1 MTKLNDLDTSE
12 TNEYLIYNKSN
23 APEIFIDGMSN
34 MMLGFHS
41 VKMSL
46 HSVVDS
52 GGEGSKEIRKVV
64 ATLTMDTAA
73 AIDMAFDIL
82 ESCKYAEAGIMDGV
96 NTIIP
101 ARLKALFDRI
111 PEGFGSDLETKNI
124 VKNAAKPATK
134 KSIK

>member
-1 MTKLNDLDTSE
+1 MNKLNDLDTSE
-12 TNEYLIYNKSN
+12 TSEYVIYNKTN
-23 APEIFIDGMSN
+23 APEIYVDGMSN

-52 GGEGSKEIRKVV
+52 GSEETKEIRKVV

-82 ESCKYAEAGIMDGV
+82 ESCKFAEAGLMDGAA
-96 NTIIP
+96 TIVP
-101 ARLKALFDRI
+101 ARLRALFDRI
-111 PEGFGSDLETKNI
+111 PEGFGSDFETKNT
-124 VKNAAKPATK
+124 VKDAPASKSK
-134 KSIK
+134 KSTR